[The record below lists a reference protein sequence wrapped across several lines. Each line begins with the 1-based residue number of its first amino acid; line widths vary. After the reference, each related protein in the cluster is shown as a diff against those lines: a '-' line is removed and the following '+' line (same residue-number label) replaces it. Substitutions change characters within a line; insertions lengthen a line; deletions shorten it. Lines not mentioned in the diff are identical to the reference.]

1 MFKRLIIKEWR
12 QFSDIDITFHPHLT
26 VLTGANGAGK
36 TTILNLLADHFGWGS
51 QFVSSYTKD
60 EETGTLKYSNSIHRL
75 GERIKKFFIKK
86 SVEPESIEKYQIG
99 EIQYKND
106 AIASLIL
113 PDSVNQTY
121 SVSFRNRQ
129 SIQGL
134 YINSHRPTFPYRAV
148 KSIPTQVMNRGEI
161 YKKYFE
167 FTKTFVFDTFRNSNE
182 VSSTGLI
189 KETIASLAMF
199 GYGNRAVSSNLEAKK
214 LFEDYEEILRIVL
227 PPKLG
232 FKKIQVEIPEVIL
245 CTQSG
250 NFPIDAVSG
259 GISSIIDITW
269 QLLCMLPLHKNL
281 WL

>member
-232 FKKIQVEIPEVIL
+232 F
-245 CTQSG
+245 
-250 NFPIDAVSG
+250 
-259 GISSIIDITW
+259 
-269 QLLCMLPLHKNL
+269 
-281 WL
+281 